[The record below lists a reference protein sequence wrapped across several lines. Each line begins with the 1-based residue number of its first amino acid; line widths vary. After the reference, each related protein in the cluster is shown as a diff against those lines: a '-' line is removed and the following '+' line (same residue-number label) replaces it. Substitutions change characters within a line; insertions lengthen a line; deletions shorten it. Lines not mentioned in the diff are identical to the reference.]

1 MMRAKR
7 TFRLPVVAAAIL
19 TCCTGLVLLACN
31 TSTPASG
38 AVATPATSSGNSSPA
53 AADTNQGPAAASLP
67 TLKELEALLASEQQS
82 AQMATQDPGNYGWDL
97 FFYTSWPVLAN
108 QRGAPDPSKKL
119 GDPGTTVWESWKNT
133 SETFLPNGH
142 PPLAWQAAEVIP
154 PAVAKE
160 PFQPSDSGNVWENMT
175 GNSEVDGFPA
185 KDNAGQDILYEIR
198 SDQNTFDYIVSLGL
212 YNIDGQIKYAAT
224 KGGLG
229 FAFGAMEIK
238 ASWRWLDTDKPGCQA
253 QDYFTANAF
262 WAVRDQNGKL
272 TGYKTGLMGLTGLHI
287 LTKPLKDW
295 AWITFEQV
303 NNESC
308 TQVTRRDPIPANI
321 MALNKKFQTLLAGS
335 KWKNYELV
343 GVQTSAGTADNPVLL
358 ANTQIETAFQSRSS
372 CLTCHAVASIARQK
386 PVNPADDLRKSFL
399 QRKPPVSPPYY
410 IGPPPPLAPFVSQDF
425 VWSLRRAA
433 WYQK

>member
-1 MMRAKR
+1 MRAKNV
-7 TFRLPVVAAAIL
+7 FLLPLVVAAVLA
-19 TCCTGLVLLACN
+19 CGTGLVSISCN
-31 TSTPASG
+31 DNPPANS
-38 AVATPATSSGNSSPA
+38 AATPAVSPGSAPA
-53 AADTNQGPAAASLP
+53 AASTNQTQATASLP
-67 TLKELEALLASEQQS
+67 TLKELEALLASEQAS
-82 AQMATQDPGNYGWDL
+82 AQMATQDAGNYGWDL
-97 FFYTSWPVLAN
+97 FFYTSWPVLAG
-108 QRGAPDPSKKL
+108 QRGVPDPSKKL
-119 GDPGTTVWESWKNT
+119 GDPGMTVWESWKNT

-142 PPLAWQAAEVIP
+142 PPLPWNAAEVIP
-154 PAVAKE
+154 PPVLKK

-185 KDNAGQDILYEIR
+185 KDNANQDILYEIR
-198 SDQNTFDYIVSLGL
+198 SDKNTFDYIVSLGL
-212 YNIDGQIKYAAT
+212 YSIDGQIKYAAT
-224 KGGLG
+224 RGALG
-229 FAFGAMEIK
+229 FAFGAMEVK

-262 WAVRDQNGKL
+262 WAEHDQNGKL

-295 AWITFEQV
+295 VWITLEQV
-303 NNESC
+303 DNLSC
-308 TQVTRRDPIPANI
+308 TQVTRRDPVPANI
-321 MALNKKFQTLLAGS
+321 MALNKKFQSLLAGT

-343 GVQTSAGTADNPVLL
+343 GVQTSAGTTDNPVLL

-372 CLTCHAVASIARQK
+372 CLTCHAVASIAKHK

-399 QRKPPVSPPYY
+399 QRNPPVSPPYY
-410 IGPPPPLAPFVSQDF
+410 IGPPPPLDPFVSQDF